1 MVKTPKKSTKRK
13 WLFSI
18 VVTFIILF
26 ILSFFVLGPI
36 IKNKLV
42 EQVAIQTD
50 STYFLTIEKLGLNI
64 FMGDVSI
71 HKINFIPNP
80 SKKRGSENN
89 DMYIIK
95 APRIDIQGIN
105 FWKLVFNNEVTIR
118 QLDLVAP
125 QVQWKRHVENVES
138 EDTVIEADRGE
149 GQQKQFPPVR
159 IERINLTKL
168 NLEVMQKTDST
179 SLISL
184 DNASLR
190 IDDFTYND
198 SNNESVADQFGFNEL
213 TFLLKDYEMKLP
225 DSLYALRFDSLK
237 ASFRTSSVLINGLEL
252 IPLYN
257 NADFMKKKGEQTDRM
272 NLYNKALYI
281 AGIDFK
287 RLKEKEEFS
296 ASFVSI
302 DSLNLLAYRDK
313 RYILPDDKF
322 VKLPQQSLREAPF
335 YINIDSLSLQNA
347 QITYRE
353 RVEDASEPGTINF
366 VDLKAKIYNITNDS
380 ALLKSN
386 IAMEADASA
395 YLMGSGRIDA
405 SFYIPIA
412 DPNNVHFFTGSLSP
426 MNMRIVNPMLKHIVF
441 GEIISGQVNEFN
453 FNARANE
460 TASHGTMRFGYEDL
474 KVQINNKDSEKGKKG
489 MITFLANTF
498 IVKSANPSNKKFRES
513 EMYYERDKRKSI
525 INFWWKTLLSGIK
538 ETLGV
543 PKNEEEKAP
552 E

>member
-80 SKKRGSENN
+80 SKKRGDENN

-118 QLDLVAP
+118 QLDLIAP

-138 EDTVIEADRGE
+138 EDTVIEAERGE

-190 IDDFTYND
+190 IADFTYND
-198 SNNESVADQFGFNEL
+198 SNNESVADQFGFNEF